1 MATSCT
7 LRFSIMRDM
16 CTARFAVSVFRIAP
30 YNGQEPPP
38 ACQAKIL
45 NATNNQFGTNYT
57 NSNVTNTF
65 NYSTGAGPGQGTLN
79 LNING
84 STAGVTPG
92 YYPIHW
98 WTYVIGY
105 GSTLHA
111 VSGPGGNGG
120 LDSQQ
125 TLPFGPNQGT
135 FHIDSGFPYN
145 PIGLFFH
152 WLLNMTKAGGY
163 PQC

>member
-1 MATSCT
+1 LELSA
-7 LRFSIMRDM
+7 I
-16 CTARFAVSVFRIAP
+16 VAP
-30 YNGQEPPP
+30 NNGEPPP
-38 ACQAKIL
+38 ACQANIL
-45 NATNNQFGTNYT
+45 NATNNQFGTNYADA
-57 NSNVTNTF
+57 NVSSTF
-65 NYSTGAGPGQGTLN
+65 NYSTGAPAGQGTLN
-79 LNING
+79 LNISG
-84 STAGVTPG
+84 STAGVSPG
-92 YYPIHW
+92 YYPVHW
-98 WTYVIGY
+98 WTYAIGY

-125 TLPFGPNQGT
+125 TLQFGPNQAT